1 MNKQIKELN
10 QINNTLDAQINVEN
24 YEAFTDIVC
33 YLRGAAIS
41 EYHQE
46 VIRQDLLEMILSAQ
60 ERGENVQ
67 SVVGGD
73 YKQFCDDI
81 IASLPPKTL
90 KERFLTFID
99 IFCFSLSL
107 LWAINIIIASETIA
121 LIYNVLTGQPL
132 DYQIAIS
139 VGSVIATALI
149 LVASIVIVEV
159 LTKNPFKI
167 GKKQNVHKIKAFIIG
182 AGAMILFLLIAWFGK
197 ATLFTVNIFIACLIT
212 LMLYVI
218 HRVLAKV

>member
-1 MNKQIKELN
+1 MNKQTKELN

-24 YEAFTDIVC
+24 HEVFTDIVC

-107 LWAINIIIASETIA
+107 LGAINIIIASETIA
-121 LIYNVLTGQPL
+121 LIHNVLTGQPL

-167 GKKQNVHKIKAFIIG
+167 GKKQHVHKIKTFIIG
-182 AGAMILFLLIAWFGK
+182 AGAMVLFLLIAWFGK

-212 LMLYVI
+212 LMLYTA
-218 HRVLAKV
+218 HRVLAKF